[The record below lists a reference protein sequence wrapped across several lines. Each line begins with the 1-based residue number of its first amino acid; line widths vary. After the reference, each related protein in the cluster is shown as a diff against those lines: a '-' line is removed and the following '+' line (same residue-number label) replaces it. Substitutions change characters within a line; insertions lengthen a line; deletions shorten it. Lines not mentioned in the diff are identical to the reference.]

1 MPRPGATSA
10 STGSDVM
17 PALDSSILLAFLEA
31 EGEPVSGDRL
41 AKELG
46 VSRVAIWSRLER
58 LRAAGFAFKAST
70 RKGYEL
76 KSVPREINA
85 ALLDAHLR
93 RLKVAPDVELLA
105 EVDSTNSEAERRLA
119 AGQEAPFAVLARSQR
134 AGRGRLGRK
143 WHSAQSGNLYLSL
156 AFRPFIPPERLKPFT
171 LWMGL
176 ALCAHVEK
184 SLGLKLGLKWPNDL
198 QSPDGRKVAGMLTEA
213 RLDADSVRELVFG
226 LGLNLTGQP
235 KDFPSEI
242 RATAG
247 SLEAALGA
255 PLDVNREA
263 AAVIAALFH
272 AWEQFE
278 EGAWSRS
285 FRKLWQSYDVLAGK
299 SVRVGLRG
307 DPIAGIVD
315 GIDEEGSLILRTG
328 GGRRTI
334 VSSGE
339 VTLRKS

>member
-1 MPRPGATSA
+1 MA
-10 STGSDVM
+10 D
-17 PALDSSILLAFLEA
+17 LDSSILLAFLEA

-58 LRAAGFAFKAST
+58 LRASGYVFAAST
-70 RKGYEL
+70 RKGYAL
-76 KSVPREINA
+76 RSVPRHLDP

-93 RLKVAPDVELLA
+93 RLKVSPKVEFLA

-119 AGQEAPFAVLARSQR
+119 VGQEAPFAVFARTQK

-143 WHSAQSGNLYLSL
+143 WHSAPSGNLYLSL
-156 AFRPFIPPERLKPFT
+156 AFRPFIPPDRLKPFT

-226 LGLNLTGQP
+226 VGLNLTGAP
-235 KDFPSEI
+235 KDFPAEL

-255 PLDVNREA
+255 PLDLNREA
-263 AAVIAALFH
+263 AGVIAALFR

-278 EGAWSRS
+278 EGTWSRS
-285 FRKLWQSYDVLAGK
+285 FRKLWSHHDVLAGK

-307 DPIAGIVD
+307 DPVAGVVD
-315 GIDEEGSLILRTG
+315 GIDDEGSLILRTG
-328 GGRRTI
+328 GGRRAI

-339 VTLRKS
+339 VTLRKP

>member
-1 MPRPGATSA
+1 MA
-10 STGSDVM
+10 D
-17 PALDSSILLAFLEA
+17 LDSSILLAFLEA

-58 LRAAGFAFKAST
+58 LRASGYVFAAST
-70 RKGYEL
+70 RKGYAL
-76 KSVPREINA
+76 RSVPRHLDP

-93 RLKVAPDVELLA
+93 RLKVTPKVEFLA

-119 AGQEAPFAVLARSQR
+119 VGQEAPFAVLARTQK

-143 WHSAQSGNLYLSL
+143 WHSAPSGNLYLSL
-156 AFRPFIPPERLKPFT
+156 AFRPFIPPDRLKPFT

-198 QSPDGRKVAGMLTEA
+198 QAPDGRKVAGMLTEA

-226 LGLNLTGQP
+226 VGLNLTGAP
-235 KDFPSEI
+235 KDFPADL
-242 RATAG
+242 RASAG

-255 PLDVNREA
+255 PLDLNREA
-263 AAVIAALFH
+263 AGVIAALFR

-278 EGAWSRS
+278 EGTWSRS
-285 FRKLWQSYDVLAGK
+285 FRKLWSHHDVLAGK

-307 DPIAGIVD
+307 DPIAGVVD
-315 GIDEEGSLILRTG
+315 GIDDEGSLILRTG
-328 GGRRTI
+328 GGRRAI

-339 VTLRKS
+339 VTLRKP

>member
-1 MPRPGATSA
+1 MA
-10 STGSDVM
+10 D
-17 PALDSSILLAFLEA
+17 LDSSILLAFLEA

-58 LRAAGFAFKAST
+58 LRASGYVFAAST
-70 RKGYEL
+70 RKGYAL
-76 KSVPREINA
+76 RSVPRHLDP

-93 RLKVAPDVELLA
+93 RLKVSPKVEFLA

-119 AGQEAPFAVLARSQR
+119 VGQEAPFGVLARTQK

-143 WHSAQSGNLYLSL
+143 WHSAPSGNLYLSL
-156 AFRPFIPPERLKPFT
+156 AFRPFIPPDRLKPFT

-226 LGLNLTGQP
+226 VGLNLTGAT
-235 KDFPSEI
+235 KDFPADL

-247 SLEAALGA
+247 SLEAALGS
-255 PLDVNREA
+255 PLDLNREA
-263 AAVIAALFH
+263 AGVIAALFR

-278 EGAWSRS
+278 EGTWSRS
-285 FRKLWQSYDVLAGK
+285 FRKLWSHHDILAGK

-307 DPIAGIVD
+307 DPVAGVVD
-315 GIDEEGSLILRTG
+315 GIDDEGSLILRTG
-328 GGRRTI
+328 GGRRAI

-339 VTLRKS
+339 VTLRKP

>member
-1 MPRPGATSA
+1 MA
-10 STGSDVM
+10 D
-17 PALDSSILLAFLEA
+17 LDSSILLAFLEA
-31 EGEPVSGDRL
+31 DGDPVSGDRL

-58 LRAAGFAFKAST
+58 LRASGYVFAAST
-70 RKGYEL
+70 RKGYAL
-76 KSVPREINA
+76 RSVPRHLDP

-93 RLKVAPDVELLA
+93 LLKVSPKVEFLA

-119 AGQEAPFAVLARSQR
+119 VGQEAPFAVLARTQK

-143 WHSAQSGNLYLSL
+143 WHSAPSGNLYLSL
-156 AFRPFIPPERLKPFT
+156 AFRPFIPPDRLKPFT

-226 LGLNLTGQP
+226 VGLNLTGAS
-235 KDFPSEI
+235 KDFPADL

-247 SLEAALGA
+247 SLEAALGS
-255 PLDVNREA
+255 PLDLNREA
-263 AAVIAALFH
+263 AGVIAALFR

-278 EGAWSRS
+278 EGTWSRS
-285 FRKLWQSYDVLAGK
+285 FRKLWSHHDVLAGK

-307 DPIAGIVD
+307 DPVAGVVD
-315 GIDEEGSLILRTG
+315 GIDDEGSLILRTG
-328 GGRRTI
+328 GGRRAI

-339 VTLRKS
+339 VTLRKP

>member
-1 MPRPGATSA
+1 MA
-10 STGSDVM
+10 D
-17 PALDSSILLAFLEA
+17 LDSSILLAFLEA
-31 EGEPVSGDRL
+31 DGEPVSGDRL

-58 LRAAGFAFKAST
+58 LRAAGYVFAAST
-70 RKGYEL
+70 RKGYVL
-76 KSVPREINA
+76 RSVPRQLDP

-93 RLKVAPDVELLA
+93 RLKVAPKVEFLA

-119 AGQEAPFAVLARSQR
+119 VGQEAPFAVLARAQK
-134 AGRGRLGRK
+134 AGRGRLGRQ
-143 WHSAQSGNLYLSL
+143 WHSAPSGNLYLSL
-156 AFRPFIPPERLKPFT
+156 AFRPFIPPDRLRPFT

-184 SLGLKLGLKWPNDL
+184 SLGLRLGLKWPNDL

-226 LGLNLTGQP
+226 VGLNLTGAP
-235 KDFPSEI
+235 KDFPAEL

-255 PLDVNREA
+255 PLDLNREVA
-263 AAVIAALFH
+263 GVIAALFR

-278 EGAWSRS
+278 EGTWARS
-285 FRKLWQSYDVLAGK
+285 FRKLWSHHDVLAGK

-307 DPIAGIVD
+307 DPVAGVVD
-315 GIDEEGSLILRTG
+315 GVDDEGSLILRTG
-328 GGRRTI
+328 GGRRAI

-339 VTLRKS
+339 VTLRKP

>member
-1 MPRPGATSA
+1 MA
-10 STGSDVM
+10 D
-17 PALDSSILLAFLEA
+17 LDSSILLAFLEA
-31 EGEPVSGDRL
+31 DGEPVSGDRL

-58 LRAAGFAFKAST
+58 LRASGYVFAAST
-70 RKGYEL
+70 RKGYAL
-76 KSVPREINA
+76 RSVPRHLDP

-93 RLKVAPDVELLA
+93 RLKVTPKVEFLA

-119 AGQEAPFAVLARSQR
+119 VGQEAPFAVLARTQK
-134 AGRGRLGRK
+134 AGRVRLGRK
-143 WHSAQSGNLYLSL
+143 WHSAPSGNLYLSL
-156 AFRPFIPPERLKPFT
+156 AFRPFIPPDRLKPFT

-198 QSPDGRKVAGMLTEA
+198 QAPDGRKVAGMLTEA

-226 LGLNLTGQP
+226 VGLNLTGAP
-235 KDFPSEI
+235 KDFPADL
-242 RATAG
+242 RASAG

-255 PLDVNREA
+255 PLDLNREA
-263 AAVIAALFH
+263 AGVIAALFR

-278 EGAWSRS
+278 EGTWSRS
-285 FRKLWQSYDVLAGK
+285 FRRLWSHHDVLAGK

-307 DPIAGIVD
+307 DPVAGIVD
-315 GIDEEGSLILRTG
+315 GIDDEGSLILRTG
-328 GGRRTI
+328 GGRRAI

-339 VTLRKS
+339 VTLRKP

>member
-1 MPRPGATSA
+1 MA
-10 STGSDVM
+10 D
-17 PALDSSILLAFLEA
+17 LDSSILLAFLEA

-58 LRAAGFAFKAST
+58 LRASGYVFAAST
-70 RKGYEL
+70 RKGYAL
-76 KSVPREINA
+76 RSVPRHLDP

-93 RLKVAPDVELLA
+93 RLKVAPKVEFLA

-119 AGQEAPFAVLARSQR
+119 VGQEAPFAVLARTQK

-143 WHSAQSGNLYLSL
+143 WHSAPSGNLYLSL

-184 SLGLKLGLKWPNDL
+184 TLGLKLGLKWPNDL

-226 LGLNLTGQP
+226 LGLNLTGAP
-235 KDFPSEI
+235 KDFPADL
-242 RATAG
+242 RTVAG

-255 PLDVNREA
+255 PLDLNREVA
-263 AAVIAALFH
+263 GVIAALFRE
-272 AWEQFE
+272 WEQFE
-278 EGAWSRS
+278 EGTWSRS
-285 FRKLWQSYDVLAGK
+285 FRKLWSSYDVLAGK

-315 GIDEEGSLILRTG
+315 GIDDEGSLILRTG
-328 GGRRTI
+328 GGRRAI

-339 VTLRKS
+339 VTLRKP

>member
-1 MPRPGATSA
+1 MA
-10 STGSDVM
+10 D
-17 PALDSSILLAFLEA
+17 LDSSILLAFLEA
-31 EGEPVSGDRL
+31 DGEPVSGDRL

-58 LRAAGFAFKAST
+58 LRASGYVFAAST
-70 RKGYEL
+70 RKGYAL
-76 KSVPREINA
+76 RSVPRHLEP

-93 RLKVAPDVELLA
+93 LLKVSPKVEFLA

-119 AGQEAPFAVLARSQR
+119 VGQEAPFAVLARTQK

-143 WHSAQSGNLYLSL
+143 WHSAPSGNLYLSL
-156 AFRPFIPPERLKPFT
+156 AFRPFIPPDRLKPFT

-226 LGLNLTGQP
+226 VGLNLTGAS
-235 KDFPSEI
+235 KDFPADLRS
-242 RATAG
+242 TAG
-247 SLEAALGA
+247 SLEAALGS
-255 PLDVNREA
+255 PLDLNREA
-263 AAVIAALFH
+263 AGVIAALFR

-278 EGAWSRS
+278 EGTWSRS
-285 FRKLWQSYDVLAGK
+285 FRKLWSHHDVLAGK

-307 DPIAGIVD
+307 DPVAGVVD
-315 GIDEEGSLILRTG
+315 GIDDEGSLILRTG
-328 GGRRTI
+328 GGRRAI

-339 VTLRKS
+339 VTLRKP

>member
-1 MPRPGATSA
+1 MA
-10 STGSDVM
+10 D
-17 PALDSSILLAFLEA
+17 LDSSILLAFLEA
-31 EGEPVSGDRL
+31 DGEPVSGDRL

-58 LRAAGFAFKAST
+58 LRASGYVFAAST
-70 RKGYEL
+70 RKGYAL
-76 KSVPREINA
+76 RAVPRHLDP

-93 RLKVAPDVELLA
+93 RLKVSPKVEFLA

-119 AGQEAPFAVLARSQR
+119 VGQEAPFAVLARTQK

-143 WHSAQSGNLYLSL
+143 WHSAPSGNLYLSL

-184 SLGLKLGLKWPNDL
+184 SLGLRLGLKWPNDL

-226 LGLNLTGQP
+226 VGLNLTGAP
-235 KDFPSEI
+235 KDFPAEL
-242 RATAG
+242 RTTAG

-255 PLDVNREA
+255 PLDLNREA
-263 AAVIAALFH
+263 AGVIAALFR

-278 EGAWSRS
+278 EGTWSRS
-285 FRKLWQSYDVLAGK
+285 FRKLWSHHDVLSGK

-307 DPIAGIVD
+307 DPVAGIVD
-315 GIDEEGSLILRTG
+315 GIDDEGSLILRTG
-328 GGRRTI
+328 GGRRAI

-339 VTLRKS
+339 VTLRKP

>member
-1 MPRPGATSA
+1 MA
-10 STGSDVM
+10 D
-17 PALDSSILLAFLEA
+17 LDSSILLAFLEA
-31 EGEPVSGDRL
+31 DGEPVSGDRL

-58 LRAAGFAFKAST
+58 LRASGYVFAAST
-70 RKGYEL
+70 RKGYAL
-76 KSVPREINA
+76 RSVPRHLDP

-93 RLKVAPDVELLA
+93 RLKVSPKVEFLA

-119 AGQEAPFAVLARSQR
+119 VGQEAPFAVFARTQK

-143 WHSAQSGNLYLSL
+143 WHSAPSGNLYLSL
-156 AFRPFIPPERLKPFT
+156 AFRPFIPPDRLKPFT

-226 LGLNLTGQP
+226 VGLNLTGAP
-235 KDFPSEI
+235 KDFPADL

-255 PLDVNREA
+255 PLDLNREA
-263 AAVIAALFH
+263 AGVIAALFR

-278 EGAWSRS
+278 EGTWSRS
-285 FRKLWQSYDVLAGK
+285 FRKLWSHHDVLAGK

-307 DPIAGIVD
+307 DPVAGVVD
-315 GIDEEGSLILRTG
+315 GIDDEGSLILRTG
-328 GGRRTI
+328 GGRRAI

-339 VTLRKS
+339 VTLRKP

>member
-1 MPRPGATSA
+1 MA
-10 STGSDVM
+10 D
-17 PALDSSILLAFLEA
+17 LDSSILLAFLEA

-58 LRAAGFAFKAST
+58 LRASGYVFAAST
-70 RKGYEL
+70 RKGYAL
-76 KSVPREINA
+76 RSVPRHLDP

-93 RLKVAPDVELLA
+93 RLKVAPKVEFLA

-119 AGQEAPFAVLARSQR
+119 VGQEAPFAVLARTQK

-143 WHSAQSGNLYLSL
+143 WHSAPSGNLYLSL

-184 SLGLKLGLKWPNDL
+184 TLGLKLGLKWPNDL

-226 LGLNLTGQP
+226 LGLNLTGAP
-235 KDFPSEI
+235 KDFPADL
-242 RATAG
+242 RTVAG

-255 PLDVNREA
+255 PLDLNREVA
-263 AAVIAALFH
+263 GVIAALFR

-278 EGAWSRS
+278 EGTWSRS
-285 FRKLWQSYDVLAGK
+285 FRKLWSSYDVLAGK

-307 DPIAGIVD
+307 DPVAGVVD
-315 GIDEEGSLILRTG
+315 GIDDEGSLILRTG
-328 GGRRTI
+328 GGRRAV

-339 VTLRKS
+339 VTLRKP

>member
-1 MPRPGATSA
+1 MA
-10 STGSDVM
+10 D
-17 PALDSSILLAFLEA
+17 LDSSILLAFLEA
-31 EGEPVSGDRL
+31 DGEPVSGDRL

-58 LRAAGFAFKAST
+58 LRASGYVFAAST
-70 RKGYEL
+70 RKGYAL
-76 KSVPREINA
+76 RSVPRHLDP

-93 RLKVAPDVELLA
+93 RLKVTPKVEFLA

-119 AGQEAPFAVLARSQR
+119 VGQEAPFAVLARTQK

-143 WHSAQSGNLYLSL
+143 WHSAPSGNLYLSL
-156 AFRPFIPPERLKPFT
+156 AFRPFIPPDRLKPFT

-198 QSPDGRKVAGMLTEA
+198 QAPDGRKVAGMLTEA

-226 LGLNLTGQP
+226 VGLNLTGPP
-235 KDFPSEI
+235 KDFPADL
-242 RATAG
+242 RASAG

-255 PLDVNREA
+255 QLDLNREA
-263 AAVIAALFH
+263 AGVIAALFR

-278 EGAWSRS
+278 EGTWSRS
-285 FRKLWQSYDVLAGK
+285 FRKLWSHHDVLAGK

-307 DPIAGIVD
+307 DPIAGVVD
-315 GIDEEGSLILRTG
+315 GIDDEGSLILRTG
-328 GGRRTI
+328 GGRRAI

-339 VTLRKS
+339 VTLRKP

>member
-1 MPRPGATSA
+1 MS
-10 STGSDVM
+10 V
-17 PALDSSILLAFLEA
+17 LDSSILLAFLEA

-58 LRAAGFAFKAST
+58 LRASGFGFKAST
-70 RKGYEL
+70 RRGYQL
-76 KSVPREINA
+76 KTVPREINA

-93 RLKVAPDVELLA
+93 RLKARSEIEFLA
-105 EVDSTNSEAERRLA
+105 SVDSTNSEAERRLA
-119 AGQEAPFAVLARSQR
+119 AGQEAPFGVLARVQS

-143 WHSAQSGNLYLSL
+143 WHSGQVGNLYLSL
-156 AFRPFIPPERLKPFT
+156 AFRPFIPPDRLKPFT

-176 ALCAHVEK
+176 ALCAHIEQAH
-184 SLGLKLGLKWPNDL
+184 GLKLGLKWPNDL
-198 QSPDGRKVAGMLTEA
+198 QTPEGHKVAGMLTEA

-226 LGLNLTGQP
+226 IGLNITGQA
-235 KDFPSEI
+235 KDFPAEI
-242 RATAG
+242 RTLAS
-247 SLEAALGA
+247 SLEQALGRA
-255 PLDVNREA
+255 LDINQVA
-263 AAVIAALFH
+263 ASVIAALLR

-278 EGAWSRS
+278 DGAWSRS
-285 FRKLWQSYDVLAGK
+285 FRKLWLHHDVLVGK

-315 GIDEEGSLILRTG
+315 GIDDEGSLILRTG
-328 GGRRTI
+328 GGRRKV

-339 VTLRKS
+339 VTLRKP

>member
-1 MPRPGATSA
+1 MA
-10 STGSDVM
+10 D
-17 PALDSSILLAFLEA
+17 LDSSILLAFLEA
-31 EGEPVSGDRL
+31 AGEPVSGDRL

-58 LRAAGFAFKAST
+58 LRAAGYVFTAST
-70 RKGYEL
+70 RKGYVL
-76 KSVPREINA
+76 RSVPRQLDP

-93 RLKVAPDVELLA
+93 RLKVAPKVEFLA

-119 AGQEAPFAVLARSQR
+119 VGQEAPFAVLARAQK
-134 AGRGRLGRK
+134 AGRGRLGRQ
-143 WHSAQSGNLYLSL
+143 WHSAPSGNLYLSL
-156 AFRPFIPPERLKPFT
+156 AFRPFIPPDRLRPFT

-184 SLGLKLGLKWPNDL
+184 SLGLRLGLKWPNDL

-226 LGLNLTGQP
+226 VGLNLTGAP
-235 KDFPSEI
+235 KDFPAEL

-255 PLDVNREA
+255 PLDLNREVA
-263 AAVIAALFH
+263 GVIAALFR

-278 EGAWSRS
+278 EGTWARS
-285 FRKLWQSYDVLAGK
+285 FRKLWSHHDVLAGK

-307 DPIAGIVD
+307 DPVAGVVD
-315 GIDEEGSLILRTG
+315 GVDDEGSLILRTG
-328 GGRRTI
+328 GGRRAI

-339 VTLRKS
+339 VTLRKP

>member
-1 MPRPGATSA
+1 MA
-10 STGSDVM
+10 D
-17 PALDSSILLAFLEA
+17 LDSSILLAFLEA
-31 EGEPVSGDRL
+31 DGEPVSGDRL

-58 LRAAGFAFKAST
+58 LRASGYVFTAST
-70 RKGYEL
+70 RKGYAL
-76 KSVPREINA
+76 RSVPRHLDP

-93 RLKVAPDVELLA
+93 RLKVSPKVEFLA

-119 AGQEAPFAVLARSQR
+119 VGQEAPFAVFARTQK

-143 WHSAQSGNLYLSL
+143 WHSAPSGNLYLSL

-226 LGLNLTGQP
+226 VGLNLTGAP
-235 KDFPSEI
+235 KDFPADL

-247 SLEAALGA
+247 SLEAALGS
-255 PLDVNREA
+255 PLDLNREA
-263 AAVIAALFH
+263 AGVIAALFR

-278 EGAWSRS
+278 EGTWSRS
-285 FRKLWQSYDVLAGK
+285 FRKLWSHHDVLAGK

-307 DPIAGIVD
+307 DPVAGVVD
-315 GIDEEGSLILRTG
+315 GIDDEGSLILRTG
-328 GGRRTI
+328 GGRRAI

-339 VTLRKS
+339 VTLRKP

>member
-1 MPRPGATSA
+1 MA
-10 STGSDVM
+10 D
-17 PALDSSILLAFLEA
+17 LDSSILLAFLEA

-58 LRAAGFAFKAST
+58 LRASGYVFAAST
-70 RKGYEL
+70 RKGYAL
-76 KSVPREINA
+76 RSVPRHLDP

-93 RLKVAPDVELLA
+93 RLKVSPKVEFLA

-119 AGQEAPFAVLARSQR
+119 VGQEAPFAVFARTQK

-143 WHSAQSGNLYLSL
+143 WHSAPSGNLYLSL
-156 AFRPFIPPERLKPFT
+156 AFRPFIPPDRLKPFT

-226 LGLNLTGQP
+226 VGLNLTGTP
-235 KDFPSEI
+235 KDFPAEL

-255 PLDVNREA
+255 PLDLNREA
-263 AAVIAALFH
+263 AGVIAALFR

-278 EGAWSRS
+278 EGTWSRS
-285 FRKLWQSYDVLAGK
+285 FRKLWSHHDVLAGK

-307 DPIAGIVD
+307 DPVAGVVD
-315 GIDEEGSLILRTG
+315 GIDDEGSLILRTG
-328 GGRRTI
+328 GGRRAI

-339 VTLRKS
+339 VTLRKP

>member
-1 MPRPGATSA
+1 MA
-10 STGSDVM
+10 D
-17 PALDSSILLAFLEA
+17 LDSSILLAFLEA
-31 EGEPVSGDRL
+31 DGEPVSGDRL

-58 LRAAGFAFKAST
+58 LRASGYVFAAST
-70 RKGYEL
+70 RKGYAL
-76 KSVPREINA
+76 RSVPRHLDP

-93 RLKVAPDVELLA
+93 LLKVSPKVEFLA

-119 AGQEAPFAVLARSQR
+119 VGQEAPFAVLARTQK

-143 WHSAQSGNLYLSL
+143 WHSAPSGNLYLSL
-156 AFRPFIPPERLKPFT
+156 AFRPFIPPDRLKPFT

-226 LGLNLTGQP
+226 VGLNLTGAS
-235 KDFPSEI
+235 KDFPADL

-247 SLEAALGA
+247 SLEAALGS
-255 PLDVNREA
+255 PLDLNREA
-263 AAVIAALFH
+263 AGVIAALFR

-278 EGAWSRS
+278 EGTWSRS
-285 FRKLWQSYDVLAGK
+285 VRKLWSHHDVLAGK

-307 DPIAGIVD
+307 DPVAGVVD
-315 GIDEEGSLILRTG
+315 GIDDEGSLILRTG
-328 GGRRTI
+328 GGRRAI

-339 VTLRKS
+339 VTLRKP

>member
-1 MPRPGATSA
+1 MA
-10 STGSDVM
+10 D
-17 PALDSSILLAFLEA
+17 LDSSILLAFLEA
-31 EGEPVSGDRL
+31 DGEPVSGDRL

-58 LRAAGFAFKAST
+58 LRASGYVFAAST
-70 RKGYEL
+70 RKGYAL
-76 KSVPREINA
+76 RSVPRHLDP

-93 RLKVAPDVELLA
+93 RLKVTPKVEFLA

-119 AGQEAPFAVLARSQR
+119 VGQEAPFAVLARTQK

-143 WHSAQSGNLYLSL
+143 WHSAPSGNLYLSL
-156 AFRPFIPPERLKPFT
+156 AFRPFIPPDRLKPFT

-198 QSPDGRKVAGMLTEA
+198 QAPDGRKVAGMLTEA

-226 LGLNLTGQP
+226 VGLNLTGAP
-235 KDFPSEI
+235 KDFPADL
-242 RATAG
+242 RASAG

-255 PLDVNREA
+255 PLDLNREA
-263 AAVIAALFH
+263 AGVIAALFR

-278 EGAWSRS
+278 EGTWSRS
-285 FRKLWQSYDVLAGK
+285 FRRLWSHHDVLAGK

-307 DPIAGIVD
+307 DPVAGIVD
-315 GIDEEGSLILRTG
+315 GIDDEGSLILRTG
-328 GGRRTI
+328 GGRRAV
-334 VSSGE
+334 VSSAE
-339 VTLRKS
+339 VTLRKH

>member
-1 MPRPGATSA
+1 MA
-10 STGSDVM
+10 D
-17 PALDSSILLAFLEA
+17 LDSSILLAFLEA

-58 LRAAGFAFKAST
+58 LRASGYVFAAST
-70 RKGYEL
+70 RKGYVL
-76 KSVPREINA
+76 RSVPRHLDP

-93 RLKVAPDVELLA
+93 RLKVSPKVEFLA

-119 AGQEAPFAVLARSQR
+119 VGQEAPFAVLARTQK

-143 WHSAQSGNLYLSL
+143 WHSAPSGNLYLSL

-184 SLGLKLGLKWPNDL
+184 TLGLKLGLKWPNDL

-226 LGLNLTGQP
+226 LGLNLTGAP
-235 KDFPSEI
+235 KDFPSDL
-242 RATAG
+242 RTVAG

-255 PLDVNREA
+255 PLDLNREVA
-263 AAVIAALFH
+263 GVIAALFR

-278 EGAWSRS
+278 EGTWSRS
-285 FRKLWQSYDVLAGK
+285 FRKLWSSYDVLAGK

-307 DPIAGIVD
+307 DPVAGIVD
-315 GIDEEGSLILRTG
+315 GIDDEGSLILRTG
-328 GGRRTI
+328 GGRRAI

-339 VTLRKS
+339 VTLRKP

>member
-1 MPRPGATSA
+1 MA
-10 STGSDVM
+10 D
-17 PALDSSILLAFLEA
+17 LDSSILLAFLEA
-31 EGEPVSGDRL
+31 DGEPVSGDRL

-58 LRAAGFAFKAST
+58 LRASGYVFAAST
-70 RKGYEL
+70 RKGYAL
-76 KSVPREINA
+76 RSVPRHLDP

-93 RLKVAPDVELLA
+93 LLKVAPKVEFLA

-119 AGQEAPFAVLARSQR
+119 VGQEAPFAVLARTQK

-143 WHSAQSGNLYLSL
+143 WHSAPSGNLYLSL
-156 AFRPFIPPERLKPFT
+156 AFRPFIPPDRLRPFT

-184 SLGLKLGLKWPNDL
+184 TFGLKLGLKWPNDL

-226 LGLNLTGQP
+226 VGLNLTGAA
-235 KDFPSEI
+235 KDFPADL

-247 SLEAALGA
+247 SLEAALGS
-255 PLDVNREA
+255 PLDLNRA
-263 AAVIAALFH
+263 AAGVIAALFR

-278 EGAWSRS
+278 EGTWSRS
-285 FRKLWQSYDVLAGK
+285 FRRLWSHHDVLAGK

-307 DPIAGIVD
+307 DPVAGVVD
-315 GIDEEGSLILRTG
+315 GIDDEGSLILRTG
-328 GGRRTI
+328 GGRRAV

-339 VTLRKS
+339 VTLRKP

>member
-1 MPRPGATSA
+1 MA
-10 STGSDVM
+10 D
-17 PALDSSILLAFLEA
+17 LDSSILLAFLEA
-31 EGEPVSGDRL
+31 DGEPVSGDRL

-58 LRAAGFAFKAST
+58 LRASGYVFAAST
-70 RKGYEL
+70 RKGYAL
-76 KSVPREINA
+76 RSVPRHLDQ

-93 RLKVAPDVELLA
+93 LLKVSPKVEFLA

-119 AGQEAPFAVLARSQR
+119 VGQEAPFAVLARSQK

-143 WHSAQSGNLYLSL
+143 WHSAPSGNLYLSL
-156 AFRPFIPPERLKPFT
+156 AFRPFIPPERLRPFT

-184 SLGLKLGLKWPNDL
+184 SLGLRLGLKWPNDL

-226 LGLNLTGQP
+226 VGLNLTGAP
-235 KDFPSEI
+235 KDFPADL

-255 PLDVNREA
+255 PLDLNREA
-263 AAVIAALFH
+263 AGVIAALFR

-285 FRKLWQSYDVLAGK
+285 FRKLWTHHDVLAGK

-307 DPIAGIVD
+307 DPVAGVVD
-315 GIDEEGSLILRTG
+315 GIDDEGSLILRTG
-328 GGRRTI
+328 GGRRAI

-339 VTLRKS
+339 VTLRRR

>member
-1 MPRPGATSA
+1 MA
-10 STGSDVM
+10 D
-17 PALDSSILLAFLEA
+17 LDSSILLAFLEA
-31 EGEPVSGDRL
+31 DGEPVSGDRL

-58 LRAAGFAFKAST
+58 LRASGYVFAAST
-70 RKGYEL
+70 RKGYAL
-76 KSVPREINA
+76 RSVPRHLDP

-93 RLKVAPDVELLA
+93 LLKVSPKVEFLA

-119 AGQEAPFAVLARSQR
+119 VGQEAPFAVFARTQK

-143 WHSAQSGNLYLSL
+143 WHSAPSGNLYLSL
-156 AFRPFIPPERLKPFT
+156 AFRPFIPPDRLKPFT

-226 LGLNLTGQP
+226 VGLNLTGAP
-235 KDFPSEI
+235 KDFPADL

-255 PLDVNREA
+255 PLDLNREA
-263 AAVIAALFH
+263 AGVIAALFR

-278 EGAWSRS
+278 EGTWSRS
-285 FRKLWQSYDVLAGK
+285 FRKLWSHHDVLAGK

-307 DPIAGIVD
+307 DPVAGVVD
-315 GIDEEGSLILRTG
+315 GIDDEGSLILRTG
-328 GGRRTI
+328 GGRRSV

-339 VTLRKS
+339 VTLRKP

>member
-1 MPRPGATSA
+1 MA
-10 STGSDVM
+10 D
-17 PALDSSILLAFLEA
+17 LDSSILLAFLEA
-31 EGEPVSGDRL
+31 DGEPVSGDRL

-58 LRAAGFAFKAST
+58 LRASGYVFAAST
-70 RKGYEL
+70 RKGYAL
-76 KSVPREINA
+76 RSVPRHLDP

-93 RLKVAPDVELLA
+93 LLKVSPKVEFLA

-119 AGQEAPFAVLARSQR
+119 VGQEAPFAVLARTQK

-143 WHSAQSGNLYLSL
+143 WHSAASGNLYLSL
-156 AFRPFIPPERLKPFT
+156 AFRPFIPPERLKPFM

-226 LGLNLTGQP
+226 VGLNLTGAS
-235 KDFPSEI
+235 KDFPADL

-247 SLEAALGA
+247 SLEAALGS
-255 PLDVNREA
+255 PLDLNREA
-263 AAVIAALFH
+263 AGVIAALFR

-278 EGAWSRS
+278 EGTWSRS
-285 FRKLWQSYDVLAGK
+285 FRKLWSHHDVLAGK

-307 DPIAGIVD
+307 DPVAGVVD
-315 GIDEEGSLILRTG
+315 GIDDEGSLILRTG
-328 GGRRTI
+328 GGRRAI

-339 VTLRKS
+339 VTLRKP

>member
-1 MPRPGATSA
+1 MA
-10 STGSDVM
+10 D
-17 PALDSSILLAFLEA
+17 LDSSILLAFLEA
-31 EGEPVSGDRL
+31 DGVPVSGDRL

-58 LRAAGFAFKAST
+58 LRASGYVFAAST
-70 RKGYEL
+70 RKGYAL
-76 KSVPREINA
+76 RSVPRHLDP

-93 RLKVAPDVELLA
+93 LLKVSPKVEFLA

-119 AGQEAPFAVLARSQR
+119 VGQEAPFAVFARTQK

-143 WHSAQSGNLYLSL
+143 WHSAPSGNLYLSL

-226 LGLNLTGQP
+226 VGLNLTGAP
-235 KDFPSEI
+235 KDFPAEL

-255 PLDVNREA
+255 PLDLNREA
-263 AAVIAALFH
+263 AGVIAALFR

-278 EGAWSRS
+278 EGTWSRS
-285 FRKLWQSYDVLAGK
+285 FRKLWSHHDVLAGK

-307 DPIAGIVD
+307 DPVAGVVD
-315 GIDEEGSLILRTG
+315 GIDDEGSLILRTG
-328 GGRRTI
+328 GGRRAI

-339 VTLRKS
+339 VTLRKP

>member
-1 MPRPGATSA
+1 MA
-10 STGSDVM
+10 D
-17 PALDSSILLAFLEA
+17 LDSSILLAFLEA
-31 EGEPVSGDRL
+31 DGEPVSGDRL

-58 LRAAGFAFKAST
+58 LRASGYVFAAST
-70 RKGYEL
+70 RKGYAL
-76 KSVPREINA
+76 RSVPRHLDP

-93 RLKVAPDVELLA
+93 LLKVSPKVEFLA

-119 AGQEAPFAVLARSQR
+119 VGQETPFAVFARTQK

-143 WHSAQSGNLYLSL
+143 WHSAPSGNLYLSL
-156 AFRPFIPPERLKPFT
+156 AFRPFIPPDRLKPFT

-226 LGLNLTGQP
+226 VGLNLTGAP
-235 KDFPSEI
+235 KDFPAEL
-242 RATAG
+242 RASAG

-255 PLDVNREA
+255 PLDLNREA
-263 AAVIAALFH
+263 AGVIAALFR

-278 EGAWSRS
+278 EGTWSRS
-285 FRKLWQSYDVLAGK
+285 FRKLWSHHDVLAGK

-307 DPIAGIVD
+307 DPVAGVVD
-315 GIDEEGSLILRTG
+315 GIDDEGSLILRTG
-328 GGRRTI
+328 GGRRAI

-339 VTLRKS
+339 VTLRKP

>member
-1 MPRPGATSA
+1 
-10 STGSDVM
+10 
-17 PALDSSILLAFLEA
+17 
-31 EGEPVSGDRL
+31 
-41 AKELG
+41 
-46 VSRVAIWSRLER
+46 VAIWSRLER
-58 LRAAGFAFKAST
+58 LRASGYVFAAST
-70 RKGYEL
+70 RKGYAL
-76 KSVPREINA
+76 RSVPRHLDP

-93 RLKVAPDVELLA
+93 LLKVSPKVEFLA

-119 AGQEAPFAVLARSQR
+119 VGQEAPFAVFARTQK

-143 WHSAQSGNLYLSL
+143 WHSAPSGNLYLSL

-226 LGLNLTGQP
+226 VGLNLTGAP
-235 KDFPSEI
+235 KDFPAEL

-255 PLDVNREA
+255 PLDLNREA
-263 AAVIAALFH
+263 AGVIAALFR

-278 EGAWSRS
+278 EGTWSRS
-285 FRKLWQSYDVLAGK
+285 FRKLWSSYDVLAGK

-307 DPIAGIVD
+307 DPVAGVVD
-315 GIDEEGSLILRTG
+315 GIDDEGSLILRTG
-328 GGRRTI
+328 GGRRAI

-339 VTLRKS
+339 VTLRKP